1 MIYQYKLAA
10 RRKEENMIMAKLSN
24 GWRTGYFR
32 ALYCLMLSGV
42 VAMTVLSGCGA
53 DQTYTVSGKFTSG
66 GRALSGVT
74 VTLSGDANMTTVTDT
89 NGNYAFTDIARGT
102 YIVTPT
108 LTSYTTFIP
117 PYRNVFLDGL
127 DAIGFSFS
135 RSSQGRT
142 AAGNAHT
149 VALKNDGTVWA
160 WGNNSNGQLGNGTMT
175 STSVPVQISGLTAVI
190 LAAGTAHTVA
200 LKSDGTVW
208 AWGTNSSGQL
218 GNGTITQSLVPLQV
232 GGIANVIALAAGN
245 AYTVA
250 VKNDGTVWAWG
261 DNSSGQLGNGTIIRS
276 PVPVQVSGM
285 SNVIAVAAGTAHTVA
300 LKNDGTVW
308 TWGDNT
314 YGQLGN
320 GSITQS
326 LVPLPVESLA
336 NIIAIAAGSTH
347 TAALR
352 NDIIDVSIW
361 MWGNNNDGQ
370 LGIGST
376 DQSLVPVQTPGL
388 SGVTAG
394 VSGIVAIAAGSA
406 HTAALMNDGTV
417 WTWGNN
423 SNGQLGIGNTQQSL
437 VAVQVS
443 GMTNAMAV
451 AAGSLHTLVME
462 NDDSVWGWG
471 SNGNGQLGDGTT
483 TDRLTPV
490 EALLP

>member
-190 LAAGTAHTVA
+190 L
-200 LKSDGTVW
+200 
-208 AWGTNSSGQL
+208 
-218 GNGTITQSLVPLQV
+218 
-232 GGIANVIALAAGN
+232 
-245 AYTVA
+245 
-250 VKNDGTVWAWG
+250 
-261 DNSSGQLGNGTIIRS
+261 
-276 PVPVQVSGM
+276 
-285 SNVIAVAAGTAHTVA
+285 AAGTAHTVA